1 MSDSMVL
8 TMKLAIPKF
17 VKQYSIER
25 KYYKKYF
32 YKIVL
37 KIDESKLKPGVPRIY
52 HTWGFSAMY
61 TLRQEL
67 IKEIADLP
75 IQDADCKIRSESRL
89 VSVFTNDTKFIEL
102 LFKDLGHRIHEYH
115 RPVSEEHKE
124 VVDQNRRIRVR
135 KRLFENQFKYKVYFS
150 QDWKHR
156 TDRYSDVKDWL
167 YGLEDAD
174 GTRWEV
180 NKTLRQYFNNI
191 PGYKG
196 YTAAIYL
203 NDPED
208 LMMCQIRFNNEIEYI
223 EEAVLIS
230 SL

>member
-1 MSDSMVL
+1 MAQ
-8 TMKLAIPKF
+8 TMNLSIPKS

-37 KIDESKLKPGVPRIY
+37 KIDESKIKPGVPRIY
-52 HTWGFSAMY
+52 HPWGYSAMY
-61 TLRQEL
+61 AARQEL
-67 IKEIADLP
+67 LKEITSLP
-75 IQDADCKIRSESRL
+75 IQDADCKIRSESRWI
-89 VSVFTNDTKFIEL
+89 SVFTNDTDFIEM
-102 LFKDLGHRIHEYH
+102 LFDKLRHRIYEYH

-135 KRLFENQFKYKVYFS
+135 KRLFENDFKYKVYFT
-150 QDWKHR
+150 QDWKYR
-156 TDRYSDVKDWL
+156 TDAYSDVKNWL
-167 YGLEDAD
+167 YGLDNTN

-180 NKTLRQYFNNI
+180 NKTLRQYFDSI

-208 LMMCQIRFNNEIEYI
+208 LMMCQIKFNNEIQHI

>member
-1 MSDSMVL
+1 MAL
-8 TMKLAIPKF
+8 IMKLVIPKF

-37 KIDESKLKPGVPRIY
+37 KVDDSKIKPGVPRIY
-52 HTWGFSAMY
+52 HPYGFSAMY
-61 TLRQEL
+61 AARQDL
-67 IKEIADLP
+67 LKEIVALP
-75 IQDADCKIRSESRL
+75 IQDADCKIRSESRWI
-89 VSVFTNDTKFIEL
+89 SVFTNDTDFIEL

-115 RPVSEEHKE
+115 RPVSDNHKE

-135 KRLFENQFKYKVYFS
+135 KRLFENEFKYKVYFS
-150 QDWKHR
+150 IDWRLRQDA
-156 TDRYSDVKDWL
+156 YSDVKLWL
-167 YGLEDAD
+167 EGLENINN
-174 GTRWEV
+174 TRWAV
-180 NKTLRQYFNNI
+180 NSTLRQYFNAT

-196 YTAAIYL
+196 YTAAVYL
-203 NDPED
+203 NEPED
-208 LMMCQIRFNNEIEYI
+208 LMMCQMRFHSEIEYI